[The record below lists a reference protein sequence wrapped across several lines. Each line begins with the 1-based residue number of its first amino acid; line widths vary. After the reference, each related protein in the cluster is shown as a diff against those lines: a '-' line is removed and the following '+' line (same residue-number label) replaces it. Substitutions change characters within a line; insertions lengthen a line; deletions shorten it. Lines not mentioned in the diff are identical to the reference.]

1 MSRINRIQRL
11 GRLYTELQSEQVQSN
26 SQKFAPTL
34 ALKWCPQ
41 DLIGWA
47 KFFDISAANQNQGGK
62 CIFSPRI
69 SRLARKMARFTKGSL
84 SFGDAYWY

>member
-41 DLIGWA
+41 DLIG
-47 KFFDISAANQNQGGK
+47 
-62 CIFSPRI
+62 
-69 SRLARKMARFTKGSL
+69 
-84 SFGDAYWY
+84 